1 MFYDSYRIFKY
12 TTQQN
17 LYVENKTTESIS
29 AQRLTVSNGETG
41 KKLVSTYIIFK
52 IGHWPWTV

>member
-1 MFYDSYRIFKY
+1 MMFYDSYRIFKY

-52 IGHWPWTV
+52 IGH